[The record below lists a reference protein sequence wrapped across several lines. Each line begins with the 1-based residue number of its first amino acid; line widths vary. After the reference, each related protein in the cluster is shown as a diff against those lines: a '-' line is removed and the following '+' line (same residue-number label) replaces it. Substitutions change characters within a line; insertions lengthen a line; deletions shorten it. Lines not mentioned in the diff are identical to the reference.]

1 MGQIVLQ
8 VNQEGLRKI
17 QKMEEDLIREVT
29 ESERTGTLSH
39 RIVVL
44 VAHKSYAQAVKDIQ
58 EYVKF
63 RSGDYS
69 AFYLA
74 SHRYVIRMQSIIS
87 AIEKQRGIKGI
98 ENLTESKKHEVF
110 EVVKE
115 YFKEL
120 KHQIR
125 GIESA
130 EHSLK
135 VEDVRST
142 VWVVWALTYS
152 MVGIFVLGFGIDLAS
167 GSFNTIYFV
176 LKDTYLRACT
186 WVINL
191 L

>member
-8 VNQEGLRKI
+8 ANLEGLRKI
-17 QKMEEDLIREVT
+17 QKMEEDLIREVS
-29 ESERTGTLSH
+29 ESDRMGTLAH
-39 RIVVL
+39 RILIL
-44 VAHKSYAQAVKDIQ
+44 VAHKSYAQALNDLQ

-63 RSGDYS
+63 RSKDYS

-74 SHRYVIRMQSIIS
+74 SHRYVIRMQNIIS
-87 AIEKQRGIKGI
+87 AIEKQRGVKGI
-98 ENLTESKKHEVF
+98 ENFTESKKHEVF
-110 EVVKE
+110 EVVKD

-120 KHQIR
+120 RNQIR

-152 MVGIFVLGFGIDLAS
+152 MVGIFVLALILDLAS
-167 GSFNTIYFV
+167 GSFLTLYLV
-176 LKDTYLRACT
+176 LKDTYLQACT
-186 WVINL
+186 WIIGL